1 MFIRAQDHTQKKE
14 RTNEK
19 KNRATRET
27 EREREMKK
35 SGEGKWPDL
44 EARTSETAARGR
56 LLGAG
61 SWRRAAARRWL
72 KPVDHGR

>member
-1 MFIRAQDHTQKKE
+1 MPKITRKRKKE
-14 RTNEK
+14 RK
-19 KNRATRET
+19 QKT
-27 EREREMKK
+27 ELLARERKK

-72 KPVDHGR
+72 KPVDHGL